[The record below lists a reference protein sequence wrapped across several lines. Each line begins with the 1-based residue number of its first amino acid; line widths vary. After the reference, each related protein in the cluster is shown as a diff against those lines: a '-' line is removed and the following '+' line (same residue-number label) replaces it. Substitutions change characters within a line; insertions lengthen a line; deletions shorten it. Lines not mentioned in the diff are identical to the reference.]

1 MTIVHRNRS
10 GSSRSRSLGR
20 ALAALGAV
28 VVGTTLWLGISPCW
42 ADDFVFIKNA
52 KNGAAKIS
60 KAEVKNVFTGR
71 TKTWSDVG
79 VVTVVLGPED
89 SPQLAWLADKV
100 FQVAPKTMLTKI
112 KQEVFKG
119 EMKKPITAA
128 SPAEALEAVRNNP
141 GAIAVVPADAAKALP
156 AGVALLPLGD

>member
-1 MTIVHRNRS
+1 MTIVHCNRS
-10 GSSRSRSLGR
+10 ASSRSSRR
-20 ALAALGAV
+20 ALASLWAAV
-28 VVGTTLWLGISPCW
+28 VVGATLALAATPCW

-52 KNGAAKIS
+52 KNGAAKLS
-60 KAEVKNVFTGR
+60 KAEAKNLFTGR

-89 SPQLAWLADKV
+89 SPQLGWLADKV

-128 SPAEALEAVRNNP
+128 SPAEAVEAVRNNP
-141 GAIAVVPADAAKALP
+141 GAIAVVPADAAKSLP
-156 AGVALLPLGD
+156 AGVALLLLGD